1 MSVSIVKV
9 CKLTDD
15 LNVRN
20 FCNCKQYGGTEKY
33 TVNPHQAEKLKVVI
47 FKQVGR
53 YFFILTFVQ
62 SLLNAI
68 YDKKVN

>member
-1 MSVSIVKV
+1 MSVSIEEV

-33 TVNPHQAEKLKVVI
+33 TVNPHQAEKLKI
-47 FKQVGR
+47 
-53 YFFILTFVQ
+53 VQ
-62 SLLNAI
+62 
-68 YDKKVN
+68 